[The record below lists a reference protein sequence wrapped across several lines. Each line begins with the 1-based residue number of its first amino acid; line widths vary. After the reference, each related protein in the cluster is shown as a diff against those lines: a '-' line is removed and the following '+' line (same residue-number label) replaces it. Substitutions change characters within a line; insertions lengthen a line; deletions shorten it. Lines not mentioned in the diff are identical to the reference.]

1 MKIIQGKVGKGIIN
15 ELIRMF
21 CKDTNPSTLITDQVN
36 LSEIFEKIKML
47 DKKDIL
53 EFSNTEM
60 KNILTNQFVNCD
72 ADYYNLI
79 GNINTTSIY
88 INLCFYGVDFK
99 KNIIKFCL
107 QLEREYGQNFVMTE
121 QLPCGSNIEDIN
133 IKELGS
139 EDLYE

>member
-21 CKDTNPSTLITDQVN
+21 CKDTNPATLITDQLN

-47 DKKDIL
+47 DEKNIL
-53 EFSNTEM
+53 EFNDAEM

-99 KNIIKFCL
+99 KDIIKFCL
-107 QLEREYGQNFVMTE
+107 QLEREYGQKFVMTE
-121 QLPCGSNIEDIN
+121 QLPCDSILESIN

-139 EDLYE
+139 EDINE